1 MSCSSVKKNDGDR
14 GSLKENK
21 KVMNYFKYW
30 FKGYGYVITS
40 IKKGLKYERLDSK
53 KNYMNSQEMKRVSFY
68 KRKFLIMTSL
78 NFEDGKKGSC
88 FIGLGVLK
96 EKFKEGETSF
106 NIHLDCKKPFKSL
119 KREFSRN
126 PSISS
131 THSIELKPILNFE
144 VQRKFRYYVESKR
157 WPIADKFLKRGADPL
172 IYINKYKNVGTTPL
186 NIAFGDFWNFYN
198 RVYSIPFINELIK
211 VEGVLNFKEAS
222 GKTSLVKFLLKEK
235 KLIVEKL
242 IQEGAV
248 LKVEN
253 KEEKKRFSELFQ
265 GYRKEKKVFI
275 EKIYNKLNR
284 LNQFP
289 SAISLQ
295 KNE

>member
-1 MSCSSVKKNDGDR
+1 
-14 GSLKENK
+14 
-21 KVMNYFKYW
+21 MNYFKYW
-30 FKGYGYVITS
+30 FKGYGYVIKS
-40 IKKGLKYERLDSK
+40 IKKGLKYEQLDSK
-53 KNYMNSQEMKRVSFY
+53 EMKRVSFY
-68 KRKFLIMTSL
+68 KRKFLIVTSL

-96 EKFKEGETSF
+96 EEFKEGETSF

-131 THSIELKPILNFE
+131 THLIELKPILNFE
-144 VQRKFRYYVESKR
+144 VQRKFRYFVESKR
-157 WPIADKFLKRGADPL
+157 WPIANKFLKRGADPL

-265 GYRKEKKVFI
+265 GYRKEKKDFI

-284 LNQFP
+284 LNEFP

-295 KNE
+295 KDE